1 MYTSDKNANIVI
13 SRLRHDLEIISEW
26 FYENCTVLRQD
37 KSHQLTLGFNK
48 LSPDFSFSNIII
60 EIVTA
65 GKILSIVNF
74 KSSWNNK
81 CQKSNQ
87 KLGAVPRTSKLT
99 TLNQWVIV
107 VDSVIKVQ
115 FFCCPLICMFTSKS
129 CNRGLDRIHR

>member
-60 EIVTA
+60 ENATE
-65 GKILSIVNF
+65 GKILRIVNF
-74 KSSWNNK
+74 KS
-81 CQKSNQ
+81 
-87 KLGAVPRTSKLT
+87 R
-99 TLNQWVIV
+99 
-107 VDSVIKVQ
+107 
-115 FFCCPLICMFTSKS
+115 
-129 CNRGLDRIHR
+129 

>member
-1 MYTSDKNANIVI
+1 MYTSDKNANIAI

-60 EIVTA
+60 ENVTE

-74 KSSWNNK
+74 KSSWNNI
-81 CQKSNQ
+81 CQKANQ

-107 VDSVIKVQ
+107 VHSVIKVQ